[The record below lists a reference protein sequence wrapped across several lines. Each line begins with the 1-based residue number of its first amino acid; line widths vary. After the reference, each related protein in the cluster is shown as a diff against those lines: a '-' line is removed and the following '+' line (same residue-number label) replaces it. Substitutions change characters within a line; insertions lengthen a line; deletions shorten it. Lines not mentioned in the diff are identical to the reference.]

1 MEHLT
6 QKDLQ
11 KMILFSC
18 EKIEKEKEEINK
30 INVFPV
36 PDQDTGSNM
45 AKTLL
50 GIKEAIDGK
59 EFNNFSE
66 ISALILDAA
75 MSSAQGNA
83 GIIYTG
89 FLADFL
95 PELKQNIANAK
106 DLSVAFEKGAKR
118 ARDSILNPKQ
128 GTILDVIDA
137 AAFTLKKESETE
149 KDIINVLKKVLDNSH
164 QALLETREKMEVL
177 KKANVVDAGGLAF
190 LMILESYVEALDGPY
205 FTKALK
211 DKPSDKIK
219 KFIRNLSN
227 RYEVVS
233 LIENPKFNEK
243 VLKSKMKKLGDSLDI
258 VSIGNK
264 TKFHIHTDFPEKV
277 KEIIEKTGNIL
288 KIKTEDMSSEVK
300 GESSLR
306 KVSIGIVTE
315 DASDLPQKIVER
327 YGVEVV
333 KISVDWPN
341 GKKTITGDI
350 YRKMRKAGEKN
361 IKFFPKTSQPSPRSY
376 LAAFEKQLKN
386 FDKVLCI
393 NTASKLSACKN
404 SALQAKS
411 MSKDK
416 SKIFIFDSNNI
427 TAGQS
432 LLLLK
437 AVELI
442 QEQKEIGEIIK
453 ELEKLSLRVHL
464 YAVIEDPK
472 WIRAGGRAN
481 KIQTDWIT
489 RIQKINLHPVIILKN
504 GLVQKGGMV
513 LARDMAEAVFKKIK
527 KESRGRKIRVIINHA
542 DNLEEAKKL
551 KTKLKEIKAEVCYI
565 NSASPVICVHTGPGT
580 LIAAWAPLNISK

>member
-1 MEHLT
+1 MEYLT

-11 KMILFSC
+11 KMILSSC

-59 EFNNFSE
+59 DFKDFSE
-66 ISALILDAA
+66 ISNIILDAA
-75 MSSAQGNA
+75 MSAAQGNA

-95 PELKQNIANAK
+95 PELKQDTADAK
-106 DLSVAFEKGAKR
+106 SLSVAFEKGAKR

-137 AAFTLKKESETE
+137 AASTLKKEAARG
-149 KDIINVLKKVLDNSH
+149 KNIINILKKVLDNSH

-205 FTKALK
+205 FAKVPEG
-211 DKPSDKIK
+211 KPSDKIR
-219 KFIRNLSN
+219 KFIKNLSY

-233 LIENPKFNEK
+233 LIENPKFSKE
-243 VLKSKMKKLGDSLDI
+243 VLKEKMKDLGDSLDI
-258 VSIGNK
+258 VSVGNK
-264 TKFHIHTDFPEKV
+264 MKLHVHTDSPEKIG
-277 KEIIEKTGNIL
+277 KIIEKTGNIL
-288 KIKTEDMSSEVK
+288 KLKTEDMSSEVENK
-300 GESSLR
+300 SSLR

-315 DASDLPQKIVER
+315 DASGLPQKIAER
-327 YGVEVV
+327 YKIEAVE
-333 KISVDWPN
+333 ISVDWPN
-341 GKKTITGDI
+341 GKKITAGYI

-361 IKFFPKTSQPSPRSY
+361 IKVFPKTSQPSPKTYSV
-376 LAAFEKQLKN
+376 AFERQLKT
-386 FDKVLCI
+386 FEKVLCI
-393 NTASKLSACKN
+393 NMSSKLSACNN
-404 SALQAKS
+404 SARQAKS
-411 MSKDK
+411 MSKNKDR
-416 SKIFIFDSNNI
+416 IFVFDSKSAA
-427 TAGQS
+427 AGQA
-432 LLLLK
+432 LLLLR

-442 QEQKEIGEIIK
+442 QEQKEIGAVIK
-453 ELEKLSLRVHL
+453 ELEKLSSKIRL

-472 WIRAGGRAN
+472 WIEAGGRVNKTQAN
-481 KIQTDWIT
+481 WMR
-489 RIQKINLHPVIILKN
+489 RIQKMNFHPVMVLKN
-504 GLVQKGGMV
+504 GLAQQGGIV
-513 LARDMAEAVFKKIK
+513 LARDMAEAIFKKIK
-527 KESRGRKIRVIINHA
+527 KESRGRKIRVIISHA

-551 KTKLKEIKAEVCYI
+551 KAKLKEIKAEVSYV
-565 NSASPVICVHTGPGT
+565 NSASPVICSHTGPGT
-580 LIAAWAPLNISK
+580 LIAAWAPLNN